1 MPEGVDE
8 RGGDVVRDVGQALFT
23 GLVGRMDEPA
33 QGVADLAR
41 PDRLRV
47 GLGVVLAA
55 DNDYVPLRKG
65 VR

>member
-47 GLGVVLAA
+47 GLGVVLAVA
-55 DNDYVPLRKG
+55 DQVLASRAG
-65 VR
+65 G

>member
-1 MPEGVDE
+1 VPEGVDE

-47 GLGVVLAA
+47 GLGVVLAVA
-55 DNDYVPLRKG
+55 DQVLASRAG
-65 VR
+65 G